1 MSYQIF
7 QLMGEFYKNPFFR
20 SVIFVPLL
28 IYATSSPWAQFAGNE
43 FKPIYC
49 VAPFS
54 KNFLEKFILRKPINE
69 QTYPQGLLQVFLED
83 PELRLLAVPPEK
95 GGPSNQN
102 VYAIEGIAL
111 ILSLIFVALPTS
123 PTQLI
128 GFIISMSSNF
138 GYVLNLILYENLT
151 LSQIEWGVYVDIA
164 FTLLGLVCIV
174 Y

>member
-1 MSYQIF
+1 MN
-7 QLMGEFYKNPFFR
+7 EFYKNPFLR

-28 IYATSSPWAQFAGNE
+28 IYAASIPWAQFAGSE

-49 VAPFS
+49 VKPFS
-54 KNFLEKFILRKPINE
+54 MNFLEKFILNKPKNE
-69 QTYPQGLLQVFLED
+69 QTYPQGILQVFLEN

-95 GGPSNQN
+95 GGPTNQLIF
-102 VYAIEGIAL
+102 AIEGVAL
-111 ILSLIFVALPTS
+111 ILSLIFVAFPTS
-123 PTQLI
+123 PTQII

-138 GYVLNLILYENLT
+138 GYILSLMLYED
-151 LSQIEWGVYVDIA
+151 LSLAQIEFGVYADIA